1 MNKIITIQFI
11 VILMACLLSPNSIMA
26 GNETVYTVSM
36 QKHVKRQSEHNKSL
50 DCEGRRTPS
59 MPIYCII
66 SRTNGLNI
74 VGIFDDII
82 SYEVCEISS
91 GINIASFSEESE
103 FLAFLLCQIG
113 NFQIKFETENY
124 TIVGY
129 ITTD

>member
-1 MNKIITIQFI
+1 
-11 VILMACLLSPNSIMA
+11 MA

-36 QKHVKRQSEHNKSL
+36 QKQVKRQSEHNKSP